1 MPFEKGKSG
10 NPNGRKRG
18 SRNAV
23 PSRDEVV
30 KLLDRTLIDLNE
42 RFDQLTTRDKL
53 AILGHFKHL
62 FGTEITDEAVEQFR
76 AVTVNI
82 IRSNEDNN

>member
-1 MPFEKGKSG
+1 MKFQKGNAGKPKGAKS
-10 NPNGRKRG
+10 RT
-18 SRNAV
+18 
-23 PSRDEVV
+23 PSREEVV